1 MKPHPSA
8 IHERTLESIK
18 NKDRTLEELEYIR
31 KQYSFSRV
39 IEMRVK

>member
-1 MKPHPSA
+1 MRGLKNPSK
-8 IHERTLESIK
+8 T
-18 NKDRTLEELEYIR
+18 KDRTLEELKYIR